1 MTTATMI
8 ILIVLGVFLTI
19 SVLLQHGK
27 SHGLSGTISG
37 AAENFLGKERGSRV
51 DRMLARITTVIGIL
65 FVVVVLMIYVLQ
77 PTYHES
83 FKHQSLWKSVGVSKH
98 YQVDPSKDLI
108 VEKESE
114 SGTES
119 ESASAAESESAAESA
134 TETESASESASETES
149 TAAAE

>member
-8 ILIVLGVFLTI
+8 ILIVLGVFLTV

-37 AAENFLGKERGSRV
+37 AAENFLGKEKGSRV
-51 DRMLARITTVIGIL
+51 DRMLARVTTVIGIL
-65 FVVVVLMIYVLQ
+65 FVLVVLMIYILQ

-83 FKHQSLWKSVGVSKH
+83 YKHQALWQGIGVSEH
-98 YQVDPSKDLI
+98 SGQNSKDLI

-114 SGTES
+114 SGTEKES
-119 ESASAAESESAAESA
+119 GTAAETEAETEVETESASAAE
-134 TETESASESASETES
+134 
-149 TAAAE
+149 